1 MVEATRGDARVET
14 GERRAGWMRSCVWER
29 VGTRGNS
36 SRPRAFASS
45 GMNRRLGEVGHPFIP
60 RAREAVG
67 ARGTDARGE
76 ARRVGWIKNSPS
88 FVVASSSLRRRRAS
102 FEGE

>member
-67 ARGTDARGE
+67 ARGTDARGREGGGE
-76 ARRVGWIKNSPS
+76 AGGMDKK
-88 FVVASSSLRRRRAS
+88 
-102 FEGE
+102 